1 MRIGISTALSRGM
14 YNYNLLNKLTY
25 KVRHV
30 RDFNKLPIPFLCM
43 ASNIENG
50 EEVLLNKGYLAQ
62 AILAS
67 GAFPT
72 LFSPVEIDG
81 KLLVDGGVTNNY
93 PVEEIKKLGADI
105 VIGVDVQTILH
116 RKSLKDATRILV
128 QISNLSMIEKMREKI
143 KMTDIYIKPD
153 ITNYGVI
160 SFDEGQEIIKRGE
173 EAAFAVYDKIKP
185 LGDSTMV
192 KFDKYPKV
200 KVDSLNIKNIII
212 NPLDNYT
219 RSYVIGK
226 LRFKQGAKVS
236 YNDIKVGM
244 DNITAT
250 QNFSSIGYTLEKNQ
264 NGDDLVMTPAREPD
278 YDFSPLCAALRW
290 PVQKRYFS
298 QPDPE
303 EDLFQE

>member
-1 MRIGISTALSRGM
+1 M

-105 VIGVDVQTILH
+105 VIGVDVQ
-116 RKSLKDATRILV
+116 
-128 QISNLSMIEKMREKI
+128 
-143 KMTDIYIKPD
+143 
-153 ITNYGVI
+153 
-160 SFDEGQEIIKRGE
+160 
-173 EAAFAVYDKIKP
+173 
-185 LGDSTMV
+185 
-192 KFDKYPKV
+192 
-200 KVDSLNIKNIII
+200 
-212 NPLDNYT
+212 
-219 RSYVIGK
+219 
-226 LRFKQGAKVS
+226 
-236 YNDIKVGM
+236 
-244 DNITAT
+244 
-250 QNFSSIGYTLEKNQ
+250 
-264 NGDDLVMTPAREPD
+264 DDLTPQVTQGCHKNPGSD
-278 YDFSPLCAALRW
+278 I
-290 PVQKRYFS
+290 
-298 QPDPE
+298 QPEHD
-303 EDLFQE
+303 